1 MELTTV
7 LPAVVARPRRLR
19 MQIGRR
25 IVAVAAAIA
34 LVATFAGAV
43 AVGAALR
50 PCVPSRTDG
59 GSGRRLVSACT
70 GTVLVLRNES
80 GGGAPSVERVD
91 LDGGRVSPQGD
102 DHLRAATI
110 GAATSTLSQ
119 DHLAV
124 VDGGE
129 GWSIPLRPGGGTR
142 DLGPA
147 SKILD
152 DGSGGWW
159 VIREAGPH
167 ALPGLL
173 AHRVRGATGPTT
185 DPLIIGDGVTPLA
198 GTTEGLLVRAS
209 GSSLALVGG
218 AHPRPLSTGL
228 DVRDVLA
235 VSGEHVVVTAHGE
248 PTHADA
254 ATTDDGVW
262 LLDLRSGRRQLLGI
276 ERDAQTLP
284 APLRATFSADGSKLA
299 VLLPLPTQGSLPAHT
314 VAVVDVASGRIDAV
328 PGGGT
333 AAEHP
338 AMAWSPDG
346 LRLFF
351 AQAGGPVHRSLAAFR
366 LGSARVEELRY
377 FPGPL
382 TDLVAARR

>member
-1 MELTTV
+1 M
-7 LPAVVARPRRLR
+7 PALV
-19 MQIGRR
+19 
-25 IVAVAAAIA
+25 AIA
-34 LVATFAGAV
+34 LVTASTGAV
-43 AVGAALR
+43 AVVAALR
-50 PCVPSRTDG
+50 PCVPSRTNG
-59 GSGRRLVSACT
+59 GSGHRLVSACT
-70 GTVLVLRNES
+70 GTVLVLRDES
-80 GGGAPSVERVD
+80 AGRTPSVERVD
-91 LDGGRVSPQGD
+91 LDGGRISPGVD
-102 DHLRAATI
+102 GHVRAATI

-129 GWSIPLRPGGGTR
+129 GWSIPLRRGGRTR

-173 AHRVRGATGPTT
+173 AHRVQGATGPTT

-198 GTTEGLLVRAS
+198 GTAEGLLVRGG

-235 VSGEHVVVTAHGE
+235 VSGEHLVVTAHGE
-248 PTHADA
+248 PAPAETQPAGSQPAGTTAGGTDVG
-254 ATTDDGVW
+254 TTDVGVW
-262 LLDLRSGRRQLLGI
+262 LVDLRSSRRQFLGLD
-276 ERDAQTLP
+276 RDAQTQP
-284 APLRATFSADGSKLA
+284 ASMNATFSADGSKVA
-299 VLLPLPTQGSLPAHT
+299 VLLPLPAQGSLPANT
-314 VAVVDVASGRIDAV
+314 VVIADVASGRIDAV

-333 AAEHP
+333 AAEH
-338 AMAWSPDG
+338 AAIAWSPDG
-346 LRLFF
+346 RRLFF
-351 AQAGGPVHRSLAAFR
+351 AQAGGPAHRSLAMFR
-366 LGSARVEELRY
+366 MGSDRVEELRY

-382 TDLVAARR
+382 TDLVAVRR